1 MTYEWAL
8 VVAGH
13 VDYREN
19 GAPVGE
25 LDSVAG
31 CDLRTAVQ
39 PEEREVR
46 SRGGAG
52 QTDGAVELHQVCA
65 ASICMCIVDWLCG

>member
-52 QTDGAVELHQVCA
+52 QTDGASRLRQVCGVG
-65 ASICMCIVDWLCG
+65 SYHNIGDFRCG